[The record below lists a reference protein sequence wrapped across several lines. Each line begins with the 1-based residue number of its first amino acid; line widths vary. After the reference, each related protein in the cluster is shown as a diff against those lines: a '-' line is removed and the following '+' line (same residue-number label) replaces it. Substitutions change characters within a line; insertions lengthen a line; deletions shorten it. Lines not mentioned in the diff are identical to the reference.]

1 MISLLINYIYKD
13 KRVYKKYG
21 KEIQTEYLN
30 KKIFK
35 LKNIIDSLTIIENL
49 DYRLVY
55 YFLKKYYG
63 NNKLKKILWNIEM
76 NAMDGKENN
85 INDFKLKLTN
95 IKYSDDEIRK
105 HFFGNKKDGKYL
117 AGDSRGWS
125 LSSARNKIGGN
136 VHSIFIQKIDY
147 RP

>member
-1 MISLLINYIYKD
+1 MGVIIYVCKD
-13 KRVYKKYG
+13 KSFYKKYG
-21 KEIQTEYLN
+21 KEIQSEYLN

-95 IKYSDDEIRK
+95 IKYSDDEIKRIK
-105 HFFGNKKDGKYL
+105 FSKGNKKFTIGKIL
-117 AGDSRGWS
+117 
-125 LSSARNKIGGN
+125 
-136 VHSIFIQKIDY
+136 
-147 RP
+147 